1 MYEAAEAG
9 IGAAINRIE
18 AFRKDHQRIAIG
30 KIVPEIRDAPRLIR
44 EAQGMISAPR
54 SEDESAPEE
63 TARYMEVFRALR
75 DLVDLLDGS
84 HDDLVIEARRQR
96 FKDALGI
103 LGVVTGAIAA
113 GAVVFRL
120 FFC

>member
-1 MYEAAEAG
+1 
-9 IGAAINRIE
+9 
-18 AFRKDHQRIAIG
+18 
-30 KIVPEIRDAPRLIR
+30 
-44 EAQGMISAPR
+44 MISAPR
-54 SEDESAPEE
+54 SEDLSAPEE

-96 FKDALGI
+96 FKDVLGI

-113 GAVVFRL
+113 CAVVFRL